1 MRRRARE
8 KGQEQAWA
16 LVWDVT
22 GLAVR
27 DMVDVWQTLLG
38 VPSLTDCA
46 SDGGVVCSNVFFFI
60 FFVFWLLCE

>member
-27 DMVDVWQTLLG
+27 EMVYVCETVVG
-38 VPSLTDCA
+38 VRSLRDCA
-46 SDGGVVCSNVFFFI
+46 SERRRCGV
-60 FFVFWLLCE
+60 

>member
-22 GLAVR
+22 GLAGDVTGLAVR
-27 DMVDVWQTLLG
+27 DMVDVWQTLVG

-46 SDGGVVCSNVFFFI
+46 SAGGVVCSNVF
-60 FFVFWLLCE
+60 

>member
-16 LVWDVT
+16 LVGDVT

-27 DMVDVWQTLLG
+27 DMVDVWQTLVG

-46 SDGGVVCSNVFFFI
+46 SDGGVVCSNVFLIYFI
-60 FFVFWLLCE
+60 CFLVVV